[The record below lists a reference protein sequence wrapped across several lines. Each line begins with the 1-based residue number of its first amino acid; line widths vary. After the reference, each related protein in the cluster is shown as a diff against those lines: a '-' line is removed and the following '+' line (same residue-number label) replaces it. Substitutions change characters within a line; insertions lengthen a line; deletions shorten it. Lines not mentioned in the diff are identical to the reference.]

1 MSRNVDLREVERE
14 GVAYH
19 LVGWL
24 ERLGVGEVCFGADA
38 STGRA
43 VVVSADD
50 AAVLR
55 FCQAADRIVSA
66 LAALG

>member
-1 MSRNVDLREVERE
+1 MRKVDLQAVERE

-24 ERLGVGEVCFGADA
+24 ERLDVGEVCIGADA
-38 STGRA
+38 STGLA

-55 FCQAADRIVSA
+55 FCWAADRIISA
-66 LAALG
+66 LSALG